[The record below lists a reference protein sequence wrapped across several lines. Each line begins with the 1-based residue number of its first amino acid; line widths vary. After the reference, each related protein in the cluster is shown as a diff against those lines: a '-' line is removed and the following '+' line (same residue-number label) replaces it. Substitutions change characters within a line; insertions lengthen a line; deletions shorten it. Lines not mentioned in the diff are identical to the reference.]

1 MGGWAAHVTDG
12 VPPNT
17 LGCVS
22 IQVYSKYKFGLH
34 DEYKITNTV
43 MMAYGKFHGD
53 NPNVWMNALQDIRD
67 ANFSE
72 YQNDSVSSIEQALH
86 WAFKMFHYFGEEQSA
101 EDPLT
106 RPHYPP
112 VHGSME
118 WPSNCLMREGDEPL
132 LQQVNNNF
140 ATSTSPGL
148 WYCGGSAFDT
158 YHSNIKGAPAWATF
172 SARAGTR
179 RNYEGTS
186 CSWSCAAW
194 DHSRLIRSAL
204 VSNICILN
212 ASSLRTMAEFP
223 EVVIPFLYPF
233 WTCFLVPKGQ

>member
-12 VPPNT
+12 VPPNA

-86 WAFKMFHYFGEEQSA
+86 WAFQMFHYFGEEQSA
-101 EDPLT
+101 EDPRI
-106 RPHYPP
+106 RPHPP

-118 WPSNCLMREGDEPL
+118 LPSNFLMTKGDEPL
-132 LQQVNNNF
+132 QQVNDYPRD
-140 ATSTSPGL
+140 S
-148 WYCGGSAFDT
+148 
-158 YHSNIKGAPAWATF
+158 
-172 SARAGTR
+172 
-179 RNYEGTS
+179 
-186 CSWSCAAW
+186 
-194 DHSRLIRSAL
+194 
-204 VSNICILN
+204 
-212 ASSLRTMAEFP
+212 SSLLQKH
-223 EVVIPFLYPF
+223 IDIII
-233 WTCFLVPKGQ
+233 